1 MKIIGTYV
9 LATII
14 IIMVAL
20 FVVDLLTPNFGFF
33 AKVNAGH
40 VGVVE
45 HFGKVRESTLPPGF
59 HITGY
64 FEHVRPVDVRTQ
76 RHNYTTEAFSA
87 DIQQVGLTIAV
98 NENVS
103 PESAYKLYTT
113 VGMNFL
119 DNLLEP
125 RLLENVKV
133 VVSKYTAESLI
144 TSRERLS
151 AEVLERM
158 KTDMNPYGINV
169 TTVSIEN
176 IDFTDAYESAVEAK
190 QVATQEKQRAR
201 TLEEQK
207 TMETQQKAERARI
220 EAQADADVK
229 KINADAAAYEIKAQA
244 DAQAEAN
251 KQIAATISDT
261 LIQYNTTLR
270 WDGKLPI
277 VATPDSMPVIRIGEG
292 GTTE

>member
-1 MKIIGTYV
+1 MRELLIPVIAV
-9 LATII
+9 IVAIVI
-14 IIMVAL
+14 AL
-20 FVVDLLTPNFGFF
+20 FVVDIFNPNFGFF
-33 AKVNAGH
+33 AKVDAGH

-158 KTDMNPYGINV
+158 KTDMDPYGINV

-190 QVATQEKQRAR
+190 QVATQEKQRAK

-251 KQIAATISDT
+251 KQIAATISDS
-261 LIQYNTTLR
+261 LIEYNKAKQ
-270 WDGKLPI
+270 WDGKLPMMI
-277 VATPDSMPVIRIGEG
+277 SSDMMPVVKVGQ
-292 GTTE
+292 